1 LAATSCW
8 KKKDPHELLFDL
20 RALTGPDGKWQTS
33 GAPETT
39 GEMLGFR
46 VVHPDFLSSRDY
58 SQQEIIPKIADLR
71 AGKAVS
77 VMKKGVPIEGRV
89 VDADGKPV
97 AGARVL
103 STDNS
108 RNMHTDVD
116 PFAVSTDAN
125 GRFRTGQV
133 KSGEWFLIAQ
143 AKGRGPGVRPDR

>member
-58 SQQEIIPKIADLR
+58 SQQEIIPKPKFQGYLAGILIAINSLR
-71 AGKAVS
+71 QFGLPVSGYILINRNASACNASVS
-77 VMKKGVPIEGRV
+77 V
-89 VDADGKPV
+89 
-97 AGARVL
+97 
-103 STDNS
+103 T
-108 RNMHTDVD
+108 
-116 PFAVSTDAN
+116 
-125 GRFRTGQV
+125 
-133 KSGEWFLIAQ
+133 W
-143 AKGRGPGVRPDR
+143 